1 MISDNWDLTQEYK
14 VLVKDTWA
22 ENLKL
27 GKETVGK
34 LLMKKIFNID
44 PEIQKYFSF
53 RDIPLDDLFESNELK

>member
-1 MISDNWDLTQEYK
+1 VVTGAMISDNWDLTQEYK

-44 PEIQKYFSF
+44 PEI
-53 RDIPLDDLFESNELK
+53 